1 MGYNQQKP
9 SAQRSGTRLAMVQPT
24 AKELM
29 DKVGKPAIW
38 VLRHGDTTLRL
49 KTYIADAK
57 NVYGRTHYQ
66 CLIEGQLIWLDE
78 SSLEINP

>member
-1 MGYNQQKP
+1 
-9 SAQRSGTRLAMVQPT
+9 
-24 AKELM
+24 M